1 MILRVFWSP
10 LEVRDDSSEK
20 NELAPGTW
28 PGAVATPAWKA
39 RKAFGRHEFMLRVHG
54 VVHGQGGGA
63 RPIDHTGSNPIDPDL
78 PSNRW
83 SPEGALLGASS
94 IALHPHPA

>member
-1 MILRVFWSP
+1 
-10 LEVRDDSSEK
+10 
-20 NELAPGTW
+20 
-28 PGAVATPAWKA
+28 
-39 RKAFGRHEFMLRVHG
+39 VHG

>member
-1 MILRVFWSP
+1 MFVCLSLCHADGTERVTLSHIA
-10 LEVRDDSSEK
+10 R
-20 NELAPGTW
+20 
-28 PGAVATPAWKA
+28 KA
-39 RKAFGRHEFMLRVHG
+39 RKAFGRHELMLRVHG
-54 VVHGQGGGA
+54 AVHGQGGGA
-63 RPIDHTGSNPIDPDL
+63 RPIDPTGPNPIDPDL